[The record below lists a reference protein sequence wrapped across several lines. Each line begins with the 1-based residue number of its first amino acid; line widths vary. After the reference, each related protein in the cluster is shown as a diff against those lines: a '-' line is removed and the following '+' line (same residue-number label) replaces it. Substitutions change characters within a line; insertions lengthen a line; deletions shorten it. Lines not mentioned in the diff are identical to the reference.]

1 MDWNLIFTAIS
12 TLILGGILWGIMST
26 RVNYLEKLVEE
37 LRTEVKDFR
46 RLSEDLAVVKHDINS
61 IKSMLARI
69 IQDVEGK

>member
-1 MDWNLIFTAIS
+1 MDWNLIFTVVS

>member
-1 MDWNLIFTAIS
+1 MDWNLIFTVIS